1 MSGWMG
7 RKESREDVAKAGVK
21 GALQRPRKPMGE
33 SSDAE
38 VQGGTRN
45 HQSAPRDWSQR
56 L

>member
-1 MSGWMG
+1 MG

-21 GALQRPRKPMGE
+21 GVPQRLRKPMGE

-38 VQGGTRN
+38 VEGGTRN
-45 HQSAPRDWSQR
+45 TQSAPRDWSQR